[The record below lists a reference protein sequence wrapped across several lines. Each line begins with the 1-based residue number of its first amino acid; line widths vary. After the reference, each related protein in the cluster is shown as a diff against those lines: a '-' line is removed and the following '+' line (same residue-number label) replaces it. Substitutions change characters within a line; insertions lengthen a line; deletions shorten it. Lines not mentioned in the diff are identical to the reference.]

1 MKLKTIKQY
10 INQLTEQHM
19 QAVAIDLM
27 QVANLKTALKD
38 KKVACKHK
46 LRHRVDFAK
55 RERTEKKLK
64 KIKACLKKLE
74 LFEQPL

>member
-1 MKLKTIKQY
+1 
-10 INQLTEQHM
+10 M

-27 QVANLKTALKD
+27 QVASLKTALKD
-38 KKVACKHK
+38 KKITCNHK

-74 LFEQPL
+74 LLEQPL